1 MAVRAR
7 GREDLAANAMIGARR
22 ILVPLDGTGAAVAA
36 LRLAAEVAHLNKGRV
51 TAIYVIEVARHLPL
65 EADVPAETERSE
77 AIFAEAQEAVRQR
90 AELVDFELLQARNAG
105 ATLVDEAVNS
115 AAEVIVV
122 GVGDKRQHGEFSLGS
137 TAEFLLR
144 HAPCQVWLCRGPL
157 ATATGQ
163 I

>member
-1 MAVRAR
+1 MLRAR
-7 GREDLAANAMIGARR
+7 GGESLAANEMIGVRR
-22 ILVPLDGTGAAVAA
+22 ILVPIDGSAVAVAA
-36 LRLAAEVAHLNKGRV
+36 LRLATEVAHLTKGRV

-77 AIFAEAQEAVRQR
+77 SIFSEARAAVRPR
-90 AELVDFELLQARNAG
+90 SDLVDFELLQARNAG

-115 AAEVIVV
+115 GAEAIVL
-122 GVGDKRQHGEFSLGS
+122 GVADKRHHGEFILGH

-157 ATATGQ
+157 SDPSVLV
-163 I
+163 